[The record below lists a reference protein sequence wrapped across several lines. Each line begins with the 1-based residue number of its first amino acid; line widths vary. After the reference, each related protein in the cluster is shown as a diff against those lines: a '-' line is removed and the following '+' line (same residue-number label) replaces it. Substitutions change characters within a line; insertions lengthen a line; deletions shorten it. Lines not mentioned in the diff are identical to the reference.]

1 VTPSLP
7 LVGEDFAGYRLR
19 AVLGRGGMSVV
30 YEAENVRLGNTIAL
44 KVLAPELS
52 TDDAFRARFLKESR
66 LAASLNHPNVI
77 PIYDSGPCDGLLYIA
92 MRYVAGSDL
101 RTVLDTHGHIS
112 PDQALPLIGQAGR
125 ALDAAHR
132 LGLVHRDVKPANLLI
147 EGGADGDPDHVYLSD
162 FGITKHT
169 LSQSG
174 LTATGQLVGTIDYI
188 APEQIQDKDV
198 DGRADIYS
206 LGCVL
211 YECLTGRV
219 PFVKDIDAAVI
230 WAHVE
235 EPPTPPSAI
244 RPELPAAIDE
254 VIVCAMAKD
263 PDDRYQTC
271 REFVAAAQSA
281 LEPAPQ
287 VPGPSASEVE
297 LAAGPPTVL
306 SGVSTQE
313 ARSPQPMAAGATSA
327 SAGTSPPSA
336 GGTTPPSTGGTT
348 PSAGTTPPAP
358 PTRPPAG
365 RTWPPAGAPSTTPS
379 GDGGLHAATP
389 PPLEVGTELSP
400 ETTGSDHEPAPRE
413 PALAADTADS
423 PPLVAEQPP
432 APPAPPAKPDR
443 GDSGAKPG
451 RRGWYAAAFVALV
464 AVAAV
469 AVVLLTS
476 SSSTPKGELSS
487 STLGQVPTNHV
498 TGSGSATVRLNGNV
512 ATFTVTT
519 TGLDNDEASLVH
531 AMHIH
536 AGGKGV
542 CPPASAARLH
552 NGHLTISTTDGIN
565 YYGPPVVALTTSGDT
580 SPASILALPR
590 YLAGGNLH
598 YSRTITLSPSV
609 AAYIRRNNAVVVV
622 HGIDYDNTGIYSG
635 VLERSELDA
644 SLPATAT
651 APALCGS
658 LRGPAQAATVSPGSR
673 GHALTYTASLDVN
686 AAAGVIDELFYC
698 QVGEEAPLVGAGDSG
713 RRASA
718 AGAA

>member
-7 LVGEDFAGYRLR
+7 LVGQDFAGYRLR
-19 AVLGRGGMSVV
+19 GVLGRGGMSVV

-77 PIYDSGPCDGLLYIA
+77 PIYDSGPSDELLYIA

-101 RTVLDTHGHIS
+101 RSVLDTRGHIS

-132 LGLVHRDVKPANLLI
+132 LGLIHRDVKPANLLI
-147 EGGADGDPDHVYLSD
+147 EGGADEEDPDHVYLSD

-169 LSQSG
+169 LSRSG

-211 YECLTGRV
+211 YECLTGQV
-219 PFVKDIDAAVI
+219 PFVKDLDAAVI

-235 EPPTPPSAI
+235 EPPAPPSDIRSELPSAI
-244 RPELPAAIDE
+244 DG
-254 VIVCAMAKD
+254 VIMCALAKD

-271 REFVAAAQSA
+271 REFVAAAHAA

-287 VPGPSASEVE
+287 ASGSPASEVDI
-297 LAAGPPTVL
+297 AAGPPTVL
-306 SGVSTQE
+306 SGQSIQEST
-313 ARSPQPMAAGATSA
+313 PLHPNAADATSA
-327 SAGTSPPSA
+327 AAAMSSASAATTPAPAAETSAPADTSPP
-336 GGTTPPSTGGTT
+336 
-348 PSAGTTPPAP
+348 PA
-358 PTRPPAG
+358 A
-365 RTWPPAGAPSTTPS
+365 
-379 GDGGLHAATP
+379 
-389 PPLEVGTELSP
+389 V
-400 ETTGSDHEPAPRE
+400 GSDHELGSHE
-413 PALAADTADS
+413 PALAAHTADAATPAGDTAGS
-423 PPLVAEQPP
+423 PPLAADTTDSPRPVAEQPP

-443 GDSGAKPG
+443 ADPAAKTG
-451 RRGWYAAAFVALV
+451 RRAWYAAALVALL
-464 AVAAV
+464 AGAAV

-476 SSSTPKGELSS
+476 SSSTTKGEPSS
-487 STLGQVPTNHV
+487 AALGQVPTNHV
-498 TGSGSATVRLNGNV
+498 TGSGSATVRLNGNA
-512 ATFTVTT
+512 ATVTVTT
-519 TGLDNDEASLVH
+519 TGLDNDDALVH

-565 YYGPPVVALTTSGDT
+565 YYGPPVVALTTRGDT
-580 SPASILALPR
+580 SPASILTFPR
-590 YLAGGNLH
+590 YLTGGNLH
-598 YSRTITLSPSV
+598 YSRTITVSPSV
-609 AAYIRRNNAVVVV
+609 AAHIRQNNAVVVV

-635 VLERSELDA
+635 VLERSELNN

-651 APALCGS
+651 APALCGP
-658 LRGPAQAATVSPGSR
+658 LRGPAQAATVNPGTR
-673 GHALTYTASLDVN
+673 GRALTYTASLDVN
-686 AAAGVIDELFYC
+686 PAAGVLDELFYC
-698 QVGEEAPLVGAGDSG
+698 QAGEAILPVGAGDSA